1 MKKTYKTRNAEIAG
15 VGRTSFRLEDTSWT
29 ALDMLAA
36 KRGIRW
42 QDWASEVLA
51 TQPDAP
57 NKTALLRAALADELM
72 TEQVIALGEAGAV
85 ATNIPHEITG
95 NGYWRLNDEQLEQ
108 ELTDATITT
117 RDNSFVAF
125 TLITGYRAKALGG
138 NAFVIVQNA
147 LRDGLHLMI
156 APTAD

>member
-1 MKKTYKTRNAEIAG
+1 MKKIYKTRNAEIAG
-15 VGRTSFRLEDTSWT
+15 IGRTSFRLEVTTWT

-42 QDWASEVLA
+42 QDWAREVLA

-85 ATNIPHEITG
+85 ATNVPHEITG

-108 ELTDATITT
+108 ELAGATITT

-125 TLITGYRAKALGG
+125 TLITGYRSKEYGG
-138 NAFVIVQNA
+138 EAFVIVQNA

-156 APTAD
+156 APTVD